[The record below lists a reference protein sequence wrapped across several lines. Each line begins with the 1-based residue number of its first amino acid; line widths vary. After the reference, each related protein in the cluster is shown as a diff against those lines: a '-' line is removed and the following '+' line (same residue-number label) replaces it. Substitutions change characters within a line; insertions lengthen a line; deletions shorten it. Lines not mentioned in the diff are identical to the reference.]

1 MKRIK
6 QLISVSI
13 FLVLILAMSFSV
25 FAADSTVTYDGK
37 LSSTAATTEIGDILP
52 GDTVEYTVEFE
63 NKSDKSTDWYV
74 KNTIVE
80 AFEESVDASGGAYSY
95 TLAYINPS
103 GSEKVLYSN
112 EELGGFAE
120 GSTSDAV
127 GLKQVSSGT
136 EEDIYLDTLSAG
148 QKGQVKVTV
157 TLDGET
163 QGNAYANAAANLNL
177 VFAVEPIETTTTVVT
192 VYVPNTGDNTNVI
205 MYAAVF
211 GLTAISIMAVLL
223 LKKKANK
230 EEE

>member
-13 FLVLILAMSFSV
+13 FLVLMLAMSFSV

-37 LSSTAATTEIGDILP
+37 LSSASATTEIGNIVP

-80 AFEESVDASGGAYSY
+80 AFEESKNASGGAYSY
-95 TLAYINPS
+95 TLTYVNPS
-103 GSEKVLYSN
+103 GSETVLYSN
-112 EELGGFAE
+112 EELGG
-120 GSTSDAV
+120 TSDGSSTGAV

-136 EEDIYLDTLSAG
+136 KEDIYLDTLSAG
-148 QKGQVKVTV
+148 QKGQVKVSV

-163 QGNAYANAAANLNL
+163 QGNAYATSAASLNL
-177 VFAVEPIETTTTVVT
+177 VFAVEPIETTPTVVT
-192 VYVPNTGDNTNVI
+192 VYVPNTGDNTNVKI
-205 MYAAVF
+205 YAAVF
-211 GLTAISIMAVLL
+211 GLTAVSLMAILL